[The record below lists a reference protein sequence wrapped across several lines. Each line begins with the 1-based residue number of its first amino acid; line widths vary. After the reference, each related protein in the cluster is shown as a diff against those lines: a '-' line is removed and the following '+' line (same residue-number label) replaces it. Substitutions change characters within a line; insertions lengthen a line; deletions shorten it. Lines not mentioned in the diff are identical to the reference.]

1 VVSKGTHERE
11 AIPASPQAFVRLA
24 LYFDEIGV
32 PAPGESI
39 WRTRR
44 GQDRPLTCWALRRIL
59 QRANAVLGTN
69 WTWHY
74 ARHTAATRMA
84 NSRTLT
90 LSEVQAILRHT
101 NIQTTSRYL
110 SVEVEELFDQLTEH
124 YTRPKPQTHF
134 PTGYAAADLEA
145 VFGA

>member
-1 VVSKGTHERE
+1 
-11 AIPASPQAFVRLA
+11 
-24 LYFDEIGV
+24 
-32 PAPGESI
+32 
-39 WRTRR
+39 
-44 GQDRPLTCWALRRIL
+44 
-59 QRANAVLGTN
+59 
-69 WTWHY
+69 
-74 ARHTAATRMA
+74 MA